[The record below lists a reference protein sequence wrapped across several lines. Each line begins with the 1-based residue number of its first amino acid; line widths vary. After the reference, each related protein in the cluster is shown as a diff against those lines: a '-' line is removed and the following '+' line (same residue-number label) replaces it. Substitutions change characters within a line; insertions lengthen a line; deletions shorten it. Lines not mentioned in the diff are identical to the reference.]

1 MSSYSSITTIVIMA
15 EALAKAGCSNISK
28 LDINYFAKGD
38 CYRGTLT
45 LADSSRFYIYDT
57 GAVSVI
63 EEDNEDDFS
72 K

>member
-1 MSSYSSITTIVIMA
+1 MRSYSSITTIVIMA

-28 LDINYFAKGD
+28 LDINYLAIGD
-38 CYRGTLT
+38 YYRGVLT